1 MKKFL
6 SVVILIM
13 ALVISGCGEE
23 RKMTVDSST
32 PDKITVTATNA
43 SNGGCNGHIKVP
55 EGSAIQ
61 VDAKISSGTLIIRML
76 KDEKEYTINKSGES
90 FIDVP
95 PGEYYLMLSPKDGL
109 TGEIILRAAPK
120 N

>member
-6 SVVILIM
+6 SVVILIV
-13 ALVISGCGEE
+13 ALVISGCDDGGE
-23 RKMTVDSST
+23 MGVDSLT
-32 PDKITVTATNA
+32 PGKITVTATNA
-43 SNGGCNGHIKVP
+43 SDGGGSGIIKVP

-95 PGEYYLMLSPKDGL
+95 PGEYHLMLSSKDGL
-109 TGEIILRAAPK
+109 TGEIILRAVPK